1 MAARKRAVR
10 NSGVAWESAVSW
22 KPGERAG
29 PSGKRRLSEHPRGAG
44 TGVGGPGPAV
54 LAGRAWSVDLQ
65 QGGFSTVRGR
75 WRPRRRLPGLGRQ
88 RTSQPAS
95 GPGRR
100 GGRRV
105 VARRGGGRERVWA
118 GRRRE
123 EPGRKRRRSQ
133 KEGTS
138 WARTRLDGESPSVS
152 QQPRGAAGEAGDA
165 RPGPQ
170 TGSRLLSSSRP
181 ATPGQGSGAF
191 SLQMTAGI
199 ALERT
204 PTLPDP
210 GLRPLSAEAQ
220 HSLLPRGQLFPRLSE
235 TLEEPRLWDARDWM
249 GVCSASPAPL
259 LQKVLQLPSPSQGI

>member
-199 ALERT
+199 AL
-204 PTLPDP
+204 
-210 GLRPLSAEAQ
+210 
-220 HSLLPRGQLFPRLSE
+220 
-235 TLEEPRLWDARDWM
+235 
-249 GVCSASPAPL
+249 
-259 LQKVLQLPSPSQGI
+259 